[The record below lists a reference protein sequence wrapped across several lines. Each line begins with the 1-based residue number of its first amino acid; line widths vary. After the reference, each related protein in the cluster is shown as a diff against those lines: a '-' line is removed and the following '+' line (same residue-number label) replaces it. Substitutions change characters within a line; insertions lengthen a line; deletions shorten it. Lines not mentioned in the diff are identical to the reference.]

1 MKMTNRF
8 HKSSMQVASPLARYK
23 EVISGPVQSP
33 CSCAVDLLPEIVLML
48 VTFVI

>member
-8 HKSSMQVASPLARYK
+8 HKSSIQVASPLALYK

-33 CSCAVDLLPEIVLML
+33 CSCAVDLLPEIV
-48 VTFVI
+48 